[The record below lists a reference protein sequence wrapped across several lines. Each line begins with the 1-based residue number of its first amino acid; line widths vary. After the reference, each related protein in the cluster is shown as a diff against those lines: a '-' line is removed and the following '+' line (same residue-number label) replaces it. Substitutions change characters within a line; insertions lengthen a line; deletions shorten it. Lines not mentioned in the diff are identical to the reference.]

1 MTNFHLADLI
11 VRFTVAYK
19 ARMSFV
25 KILKNKLSIKFL
37 YLLYKI
43 GLIKS
48 FNILNDNII
57 LVYLKYKKNG
67 TPLIH
72 SIDLISKPSKRVYW
86 NLTILSKHY
95 RAYSFA
101 NFYIISTSKGL
112 ITSNEALF
120 QYNISGEILCKIKI

>member
-1 MTNFHLADLI
+1 MKNRCNIFPIKKMIIKETFKNITNFHLADLI

-72 SIDLISKPSKRVYW
+72 SIDLISKPSKR
-86 NLTILSKHY
+86 
-95 RAYSFA
+95 
-101 NFYIISTSKGL
+101 
-112 ITSNEALF
+112 
-120 QYNISGEILCKIKI
+120 